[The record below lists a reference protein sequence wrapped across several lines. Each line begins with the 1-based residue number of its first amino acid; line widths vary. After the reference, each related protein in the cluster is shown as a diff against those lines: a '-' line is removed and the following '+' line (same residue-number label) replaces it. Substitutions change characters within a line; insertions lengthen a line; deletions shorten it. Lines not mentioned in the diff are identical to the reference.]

1 MVKLER
7 QEVFR
12 DPLYGYIHV
21 DYEFIIDL
29 IDTSVFQRLRR
40 VRQLSGVH
48 MVFHSAEHSRFSH
61 ALGVYELANRF
72 LDIKEI
78 KENLNERESLLFLVA
93 ALLHD
98 IGHGA
103 YSHAFE
109 YVFKVNHE
117 VIGATIIKTHP
128 EIRNIL
134 DKIDASFADD
144 VSSIILKD
152 KKFPLIEQ
160 LISSQLDVDRL
171 DYLER
176 DAYFTGAA
184 YGHIDLDRL
193 MRVVKIHNK
202 KLAFKASGIHAI
214 ENYLVARYHMYWQV
228 YYHPKARA
236 YEVIL
241 EKIYFR
247 VRDLLETNF
256 NFEHDVTSLKTIL
269 KDPTNMYAYLKIDD
283 YYMNGLIAYFLNS
296 KDPILK
302 ELSSDFL
309 NRNIWSYIDDT
320 KENQQQI
327 NDILNSRSSDDIK
340 YFTLK
345 TSVEQSAYRETEA
358 NLGDQIY
365 IYNEKGNIVTLSEHS
380 SIVHALVTS
389 SVKSDPKFFYKKR
402 WNKKYL
408 LLKAH
413 TMKRYLNK

>member
-1 MVKLER
+1 MEKLER
-7 QEVFR
+7 QQVFR
-12 DPLYGYIHV
+12 DPLYGYIHI
-21 DYEFIIDL
+21 DYACITRL

-40 VRQLSGVH
+40 IRQLSGVH
-48 MVFHSAEHSRFSH
+48 MIFHAAEHSRFTHS
-61 ALGVYELANRF
+61 LGVYELAYRF
-72 LDIKEI
+72 LNIPEI
-78 KENLNERESLLFLVA
+78 KSEFNEREQLLFLA
-93 ALLHD
+93 TALLHD

-109 YVFKVNHE
+109 YVFKVDHE
-117 VIGATIIKTHP
+117 KIGAKIILNHP
-128 EIRNIL
+128 ELRRIL
-134 DKIDASFADD
+134 DEVDQSFAEDIAG
-144 VSSIILKD
+144 IILK
-152 KKFPLIEQ
+152 KNKYPLIEQ
-160 LISSQLDVDRL
+160 LISSQLDIDRL

-193 MRVVKIHNK
+193 MRVVFVKNK
-202 KLAFKASGIHAI
+202 KLVFKASGIHAI

-402 WNKKYL
+402 
-408 LLKAH
+408 
-413 TMKRYLNK
+413 